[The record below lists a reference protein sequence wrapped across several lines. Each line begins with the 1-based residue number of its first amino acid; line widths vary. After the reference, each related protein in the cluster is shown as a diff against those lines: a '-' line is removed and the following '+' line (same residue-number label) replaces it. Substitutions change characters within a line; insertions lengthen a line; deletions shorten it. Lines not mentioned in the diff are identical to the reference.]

1 MKLNPQARVLP
12 DNPESMDSRLPSHLE
27 RVFYMETTTHEDLGP
42 NLMGQT
48 IRFRDQTT
56 GETMECTVQ
65 DCGTSKLR
73 GDWFEV
79 VFDDEEMQITT
90 EEMKEILLSSI

>member
-1 MKLNPQARVLP
+1 
-12 DNPESMDSRLPSHLE
+12 MDPRLPSHLE
-27 RVFYMETTTHEDLGP
+27 RMLYLDATAHDDGT
-42 NLMGQT
+42 NLIGQT

-79 VFDDEEMQITT
+79 VFGDKEMRITT
-90 EEMKEILLSSI
+90 EEMKEMLSSRIR

>member
-1 MKLNPQARVLP
+1 MLP
-12 DNPESMDSRLPSHLE
+12 DDPESMHPRLPSHLE
-27 RVFYMETTTHEDLGP
+27 RMLYPETTAHDTSHDEGP
-42 NLMGQT
+42 NLIGQT

-56 GETMECTVQ
+56 GGTMECTVQ

-79 VFDDEEMQITT
+79 VFGDEEVRITS
-90 EEMKEILLSSI
+90 EEMKEMLSSRI